1 LVGFLDTRSLG
12 MDGLMGG
19 WEAALFLFLLGFFFF
34 FHLCLAGLDR
44 MEWIPDCC
52 CDHDGL
58 R

>member
-1 LVGFLDTRSLG
+1 